1 MSYLICENCGGF
13 YSLKDGESPQD
24 FLACECGGNLNFIES
39 EDDFTVKSAILI
51 CNNCGYSNNLS
62 RAFCNGCGQIL
73 KPANSLIRAEHEKL
87 QSKPKI
93 QLIAGVICLAVSIFL
108 LGLFII

>member
-1 MSYLICENCGGF
+1 MSYLICENCGGY
-13 YSLKDGESPQD
+13 YSLKDGESPKD
-24 FLACECGGNLNFIES
+24 FLSCECGGNLNFFES
-39 EDDFTVKSAILI
+39 EDDSTFKSSTII

-62 RAFCNGCGQIL
+62 SAFCSGCGQIL
-73 KPANSLIRAEHEKL
+73 KPANSLIGVEQEKL

-93 QLIAGVICLAVSIFL
+93 RIIAGVICLAVSIFL